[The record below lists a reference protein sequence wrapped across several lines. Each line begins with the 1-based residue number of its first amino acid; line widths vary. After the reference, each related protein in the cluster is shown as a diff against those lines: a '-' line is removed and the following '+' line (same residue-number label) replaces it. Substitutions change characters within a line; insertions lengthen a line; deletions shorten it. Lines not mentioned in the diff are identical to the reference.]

1 MIPDKIDVAGIIYEV
16 EEKEGLVLET
26 GNLGEVIYAL
36 TKIRIDSNCSHSKKE
51 QIFIHEM
58 LHAVFKESGY
68 DEQDEDM
75 INRVSITLYQVL
87 KNNKLEF

>member
-1 MIPDKIDVAGIIYEV
+1 MIPNKIDVAGVIYDI
-16 EEKEGLVLET
+16 EEKEALVLET

-36 TKIRIDSNCSHSKKE
+36 TQIRIESNCSASKKE
-51 QIFIHEM
+51 QIFVHEM
-58 LHAVFKESGY
+58 LHAIFKESGY